1 MYNRTATWKTQIF
14 GFNFSAGQENLDD
27 CGDKVEYE
35 EERGGKVED
44 LDGEDDEDEDGVPGE
59 E

>member
-1 MYNRTATWKTQIF
+1 MDSTF
-14 GFNFSAGQENLDD
+14 HSAGQEDLDD

-44 LDGEDDEDEDGVPGE
+44 LHGEDDEDEDGVPGE